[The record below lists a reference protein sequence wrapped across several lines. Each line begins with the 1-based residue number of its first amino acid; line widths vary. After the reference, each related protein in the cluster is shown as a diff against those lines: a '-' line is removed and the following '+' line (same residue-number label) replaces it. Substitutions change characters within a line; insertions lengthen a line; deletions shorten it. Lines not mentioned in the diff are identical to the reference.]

1 MSILT
6 EPRKPTEP
14 PMWLRDMTE
23 EDFIAVAKERYVREV
38 ESGVRSKPVCRLD
51 SEELIR

>member
-23 EDFIAVAKERYVREV
+23 EDFIAVARERYIREV
-38 ESGVRSKPVCRLD
+38 ECGMHKVKESGDDNSLPK
-51 SEELIR
+51 